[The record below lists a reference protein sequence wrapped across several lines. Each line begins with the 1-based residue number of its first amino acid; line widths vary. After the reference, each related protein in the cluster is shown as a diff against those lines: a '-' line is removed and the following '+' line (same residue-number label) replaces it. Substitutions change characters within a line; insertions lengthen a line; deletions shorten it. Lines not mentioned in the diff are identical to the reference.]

1 MIRLG
6 LIRLGPLRGRVA
18 LVRNTVGRV
27 ATVAGTGALATGTFT
42 HDLYGP
48 SVLAALGCSAWATLW
63 SVTLPR
69 DTVGNTAMA
78 LYLSP
83 SLSMA
88 ALLTA
93 QRIVPGIDWYWQLL
107 ADAGWTA
114 AVLLVRPARMA
125 RILVGRERSLTPE
138 AIEQTQ
144 ELLATDPVQGP
155 QHPMAA
161 YWAQHVAIEDGAA
174 PNTVL
179 EQIERTGP
187 ESMTAVIRSTLP
199 GKPVP
204 KIDLLE
210 LSAAINWPEDDI
222 HIDPVPRQGAGVRR
236 LTVGDAPE
244 DQMDIYTAW
253 EKNIAPKG
261 MPGTVITQIRTV
273 DIADDTEG
281 KAHPA

>member
-1 MIRLG
+1 M
-6 LIRLGPLRGRVA
+6 IRLGPLRGRFTLA
-18 LVRNTVGRV
+18 RNAFGRV
-27 ATVAGTGALATGTFT
+27 ATVAGTGALATGTLT
-42 HDLYGP
+42 HDFYGP
-48 SVLAALGCSAWATLW
+48 SVLAALGCAGWGALW
-63 SVTLPR
+63 SLTLPR
-69 DTVGNTAMA
+69 NAAGNTAMG

-83 SLSMA
+83 SVSMA

-114 AVLLVRPARMA
+114 VVLHVRPARLA
-125 RILVGRERSLTPE
+125 RVLAGREKSLTPE

-144 ELLATDPVQGP
+144 ELLAADTDQAGP

-161 YWAQHVAIEDGAA
+161 YWAQHVAIEGGAA

-179 EQIERTGP
+179 EQIERTGE

-222 HIDPVPRQGAGVRR
+222 TITPVPKQGAGVRR
-236 LTVGDAPE
+236 LTVGQAPE
-244 DQMDIYTAW
+244 EALDIYTAW
-253 EKNIAPKG
+253 EKLIAPKG
-261 MPGTVITQIRTV
+261 MPSTVITAIRTV
-273 DIADDTEG
+273 DIPDEETKEL
-281 KAHPA
+281 PA

>member
-1 MIRLG
+1 M
-6 LIRLGPLRGRVA
+6 IRLGPLRGRFA
-18 LVRNTVGRV
+18 LARNAFGRV
-27 ATVAGTGALATGTFT
+27 ATVAGTGALATGTLT
-42 HDLYGP
+42 HDFYGP
-48 SVLAALGCSAWATLW
+48 SVLAALGCAGWGALW
-63 SVTLPR
+63 SLTLPR
-69 DTVGNTAMA
+69 NAAGNTAMG
-78 LYLSP
+78 LYMSP
-83 SLSMA
+83 PVSMA

-114 AVLLVRPARMA
+114 LVLYVRPARLA
-125 RILVGRERSLTPE
+125 RVLVGREKSLTPE

-144 ELLATDPVQGP
+144 VLLAADTDQAGP

-161 YWAQHVAIEDGAA
+161 YWAQHVAIEGGAA

-179 EQIERTGP
+179 EQIERTGE

-222 HIDPVPRQGAGVRR
+222 AITPVPRQGAGVRR
-236 LTVGDAPE
+236 LTVGQAPE
-244 DQMDIYTAW
+244 EALDIYTAW
-253 EKNIAPKG
+253 EKLIAPKG
-261 MPGTVITQIRTV
+261 MPSTVITAIRTV
-273 DIADDTEG
+273 DIPDEETKEL
-281 KAHPA
+281 PA